1 MRSRSLVVSHTAVA
15 ALLLGLTLAP
25 SAFGQRRGGMARPNP
40 PRSAPAPKPQKAEK
54 AEKTEKTPID
64 EFQTMSPQERQ
75 KALDRM
81 PPAQRKKLEERLQKF
96 NELPAEQQRTLKNM
110 YNRLHELP
118 PGRQDALRKSMNQ
131 FSEQPV
137 ERRNTMRQE
146 LKSIGELPGQDRA
159 ARLASPEFRS
169 KFSHKE
175 QDIIRNMSELLP
187 PG

>member
-1 MRSRSLVVSHTAVA
+1 MRSRSLFVLHVVAYAVGA
-15 ALLLGLTLAP
+15 ALLLGLSLAP
-25 SAFGQRRGGMARPNP
+25 SAFSQPRRGGGMIRPKP
-40 PRSAPAPKPQKAEK
+40 PRPEKPAKA
-54 AEKTEKTPID
+54 EKTPID

-110 YNRLHELP
+110 YNRLNELP
-118 PGRQDALRKSMNQ
+118 PGRQDAVRKSMNQ

-137 ERRNTMRQE
+137 ERRQAMRQE
-146 LKSIGELPGQDRA
+146 LKSIGELPEQDRET
-159 ARLASPEFRS
+159 RLKSPEFRS

-175 QDIIRNMSELLP
+175 QDILRNMAELLP

>member
-1 MRSRSLVVSHTAVA
+1 MRSRSLCVLHVVACA
-15 ALLLGLTLAP
+15 ALLGLSLAP
-25 SAFGQRRGGMARPNP
+25 SAFAQRRGGGMTRPNP
-40 PRSAPAPKPQKAEK
+40 PRPAPPPKNQKAEK
-54 AEKTEKTPID
+54 AEKTPID

-81 PPAQRKKLEERLQKF
+81 PPAQRKKFEERLQKF
-96 NELPAEQQRTLKNM
+96 NELPPEQQRTLKNM

-118 PGRQDALRKSMNQ
+118 PGRQDAVRKSMNQ

-137 ERRNTMRQE
+137 ERRQVMRQE
-146 LKSIGELPGQDRA
+146 LKSIGELPEQDRA

-169 KFSHKE
+169 RFSHKE